1 MKQRLTL
8 LLMLLFAIINL
19 THAYTWYG
27 TSGAYEF
34 PDDKV
39 YSGSGTIT
47 YTFTTK
53 AGTEFFLSASSGTVY
68 LDGVKETQSSI
79 NYYKSFS
86 DNTTHTIKLSYSN
99 GITVTEAVVKH
110 PLDNQRLTRTIDLDE
125 AGDLQYYLSSTDKYY
140 IKKLTITGPMN
151 GTDVKLV
158 KQLANSRSSSLSI
171 LNLSEVQMRS
181 GGGECGT
188 YWYDEF
194 GQYGDYSSQATT
206 YTEDDKIGAGLF
218 FQLSNITEITLP
230 QSVTQIGRYAFE
242 YCKDLEKVIVGNST
256 ISIDY
261 SAFRY
266 CEKLKT
272 VELPATISSIDSQA
286 FCNCNSLV
294 SINLPNSLTSIG
306 SSTFASCI

>member
-34 PDDKV
+34 PNDKV

-68 LDGVKETQSSI
+68 LDGVKETQSAN
-79 NYYKSFS
+79 NYSKSFS

-140 IKKLTITGPMN
+140 IKKLIITGPMN
-151 GTDVKLV
+151 GDDVKQV
-158 KQLANSRSSSLSI
+158 KQLANSKSSSLSI
-171 LNLSEVQMRS
+171 LNLAEVQMKS

-188 YWYDEF
+188 YWYDWSGE
-194 GQYGDYSSQATT
+194 YGDYTDEANS
-206 YTEDDKIGAGLF
+206 YTVDDNIGAGLF
-218 FQLSNITEITLP
+218 YGLEKITEITLP
-230 QSVTQIGRYAFE
+230 HSATSIGEYAFE
-242 YCKDLEKVIVGNST
+242 NSKDLVHAAHEQTTALRIQSGRCQV
-256 ISIDY
+256 DY
-261 SAFRY
+261 HQR
-266 CEKLKT
+266 
-272 VELPATISSIDSQA
+272 
-286 FCNCNSLV
+286 
-294 SINLPNSLTSIG
+294 
-306 SSTFASCI
+306 